1 MKTLYKLLLESKYY
15 LKHYYG
21 EKAFTF
27 AEDNG
32 EWSIQFTVSKYG
44 KKYIVDGFEGTRN
57 CIRTF
62 KSELDT
68 VKEVIDCLK
77 I

>member
-1 MKTLYKLLLESKYY
+1 MKTIYQLLLQSKYY
-15 LKHYYG
+15 LKHYYS

-27 AEDNG
+27 GEDNG
-32 EWSIQFTVSKYG
+32 EWSKQFSVSKYG
-44 KKYIVDGFEGTRN
+44 KKYVVDGFEGTRN

-62 KSELDT
+62 KSEFDT
-68 VKEVIDCLK
+68 YKEVIVYLN